1 LANGASLPFY
11 CETERPTFPTI
22 RQPRAEFHHEMMMC
36 DYGMSDRRDEA
47 PEGNA
52 ALTGV

>member
-1 LANGASLPFY
+1 
-11 CETERPTFPTI
+11 
-22 RQPRAEFHHEMMMC
+22 MMMC